1 MTGPRRAWTDAE
13 VRTLRARY
21 PDERAADVAKALGRP
36 VGQIYQA
43 AARYGLSKSEAFRA
57 SDLSARIR
65 RGKQSPAMQATRFQ
79 RGHATWNAGR
89 KGWQAGG
96 RSVETQFR
104 KGQMCGEAARNSV
117 PIGTERI
124 SKDGYL
130 ERKITD
136 DHPVPARR
144 WTGVH
149 RIVWESAYGSIPPG
163 HVVVFRPGRRTT
175 DATAITAD
183 ALELVSR
190 AELMRRNSYLTRYP
204 REVADLIRLRGALN
218 RKINHRSNP

>member
-1 MTGPRRAWTDAE
+1 VNSRAWTDAE
-13 VRTLRARY
+13 VRTLRSRY

-36 VGQIYQA
+36 IGQVYQA

-65 RGKQSPAMQATRFQ
+65 RGKQSPAMEATRFQ
-79 RGHATWNAGR
+79 RGHATWNAGH

-96 RSVETQFR
+96 RSVETQFKKGFMAGAAQR
-104 KGQMCGEAARNSV
+104 KYV

-136 DHPVPARR
+136 DPSMHPARR
-144 WTGVH
+144 WQGVH
-149 RIVWESAYGSIPPG
+149 RIVWQTAHGPIPPG
-163 HVVVFRPGRRTT
+163 HAVAFLPGRHTT
-175 DATAITAD
+175 DAAAITAD

-204 REVADLIRLRGALN
+204 KDVADLIRMRGVLN
-218 RKINHRSNP
+218 RKINHRSKA